1 MLRNMPDTRSAGS
14 LYKILVIDDDEAL
27 RRMVGAQLS
36 AQYEV
41 VLAEGGKQAL
51 GLIEEG
57 ISPDVII
64 LDIDMPGM
72 DGYETLKHLRGD
84 PDMEDIPVIFLTSM
98 DGVGDQ
104 VKGLE
109 SGAADYITKPFEM
122 DVLLAWLRL
131 RLEAGMERRRMRTV
145 RKSGLVIELGEEK
158 FKQLT
163 EALDARGKRVARLI
177 ALGRKNR
184 EIASETAYSLDGVK
198 KIAIRVYDK
207 TSLSRD
213 ELRGCAVR
221 RNE

>member
-1 MLRNMPDTRSAGS
+1 MRRNMPDTRSAGS

-41 VLAEGGKQAL
+41 VLAESGEQAL

-84 PDMEDIPVIFLTSM
+84 PDLEDIPVIFLTGM

-109 SGAADYITKPFEM
+109 SGAADYITKPFER

-145 RKSGLVIELGEEK
+145 RKSGLVIELDEEK
-158 FKQLT
+158 FNQLT
-163 EALDARGKRVARLI
+163 ETLDAREKRVAHLI